1 MSIYLPRTTL
11 AGITKDLREHQQ
23 DNYHELTSGKTLNI
37 MGINQGFEGVS
48 IDSSSYRTGSE
59 TWMACLQY

>member
-1 MSIYLPRTTL
+1 MSMYLPRTTL

-23 DNYHELTSGKTLNI
+23 DNYHVLTSGKTLNI

-59 TWMACLQY
+59 TWMACLQH